1 MQPRSA
7 AVAPDAERPGAQAR
21 VRGAGLMEP
30 VRAATLGAVVEPH
43 EARS

>member
-1 MQPRSA
+1 MLPRNA
-7 AVAPDAERPGAQAR
+7 GVAPGAERPGAETR
-21 VRGAGLMEP
+21 VRGAGLMES